1 MVKPPARPFLKWAG
15 GKAQLMEEFTR
26 RVPGELKKGELPVF
40 VEPFVGGGA
49 VFFHYNSHF
58 RFEECHIFDINEELV
73 LAYTVV
79 KREVEELI
87 QVLAAIEKDFLS
99 QDEAGR
105 KQFFYDLRD
114 EYNRKKPAINFSSFG
129 NDWTD
134 RAAQFIFLNRTCYNG
149 LYRVNSDGWFNVPF
163 GSYKIPKI
171 LNAPLLRVDSG
182 MLQNSAIHLGDFA
195 ESHRYITDKSFVYC
209 DPPYRP
215 LSKTSCF
222 TQYSRHGFTDSEQR
236 RLAAFFRSCDSKK
249 AKIMLSNSDPKNV
262 DPEDDF
268 FDTLY
273 AEYHIARVPAT
284 RMINCDGSKRGEVRE
299 IIVTNYPQ

>member
-1 MVKPPARPFLKWAG
+1 
-15 GKAQLMEEFTR
+15 
-26 RVPGELKKGELPVF
+26 
-40 VEPFVGGGA
+40 
-49 VFFHYNSHF
+49 
-58 RFEECHIFDINEELV
+58 
-73 LAYTVV
+73 
-79 KREVEELI
+79 
-87 QVLAAIEKDFLS
+87 
-99 QDEAGR
+99 
-105 KQFFYDLRD
+105 
-114 EYNRKKPAINFSSFG
+114 
-129 NDWTD
+129 
-134 RAAQFIFLNRTCYNG
+134 
-149 LYRVNSDGWFNVPF
+149 
-163 GSYKIPKI
+163 
-171 LNAPLLRVDSG
+171 

>member
-105 KQFFYDLRD
+105 KQFSMTCAMNTTGKNQPSISL
-114 EYNRKKPAINFSSFG
+114 PLGTTGPTVLLSSFFSTG
-129 NDWTD
+129 PAT
-134 RAAQFIFLNRTCYNG
+134 T
-149 LYRVNSDGWFNVPF
+149 
-163 GSYKIPKI
+163 
-171 LNAPLLRVDSG
+171 
-182 MLQNSAIHLGDFA
+182 
-195 ESHRYITDKSFVYC
+195 
-209 DPPYRP
+209 
-215 LSKTSCF
+215 
-222 TQYSRHGFTDSEQR
+222 GFTE
-236 RLAAFFRSCDSKK
+236 
-249 AKIMLSNSDPKNV
+249 
-262 DPEDDF
+262 
-268 FDTLY
+268 
-273 AEYHIARVPAT
+273 
-284 RMINCDGSKRGEVRE
+284 
-299 IIVTNYPQ
+299 